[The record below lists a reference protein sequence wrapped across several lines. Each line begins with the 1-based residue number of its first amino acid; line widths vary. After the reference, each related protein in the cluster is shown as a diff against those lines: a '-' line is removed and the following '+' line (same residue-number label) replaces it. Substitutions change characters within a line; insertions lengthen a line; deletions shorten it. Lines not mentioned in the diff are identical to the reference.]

1 MKSYF
6 NFLKRNKAY
15 ALIDVLGLALSMM
28 FVVLIGCYWWQETH
42 IDKQH
47 AKADRMYMVGLN
59 WAGEKGREITLG
71 SHWKIQPILREN
83 FPEIETSTAIFRNNR
98 WLKYDGEQIQTNCFF
113 VDSTFYDIFD
123 FELLQGDRAT
133 VLDDPRGVIVTPE
146 YAHKVW
152 GDVDPIGQTIIFNN
166 NEEPFVVTG
175 VMAPMTNTMLMTY
188 SRTPVDMLLNFNMMK
203 YVNSSMVSD
212 EMNNAT
218 AAEVVLVAKEGYDLA
233 ADWQKYHDGLKEHYW
248 ILKLPEDKIRL
259 ALVPFNEVYFS
270 GIGSSSGNFNV
281 GNPQLI
287 KLLFTTGIVILL
299 FAIMNYINLTVSLAG
314 KRAKEMATRR
324 LLGEGRGSIM
334 RRLIYESTLLCALSF
349 AVGVG
354 FAILAKPYAEGLLG
368 VPIDMIGCIN
378 VLTVSFAVFV
388 ILVMGLA
395 SGITPAL
402 LISSVKPLDA
412 VKGGVKRKSNMVFG
426 KVFIVLQNVCT
437 IVMVASAITMTMQV
451 RHLINAPLGYDTKGI
466 LQIAYPWVEEKDE
479 AFVSEL
485 KSLACVDKVS
495 LCWTAPLERGNNN
508 TMTLDGRTISFQTFL
523 GDTCYMDLVG
533 LKLKKDNH
541 TTDWP
546 KAYLNST
553 SLAELG
559 IDEDAVDF
567 PFYDRR
573 YNIAGI
579 LEDFIIGDVL
589 SYQNPVIVFI
599 DKPGNDNFSPWQI
612 LVRVKGDE
620 AVAEEQIAEVFNRI
634 YEDGKYSAFYAEYL
648 DQELEHIFE
657 MQHNLSII
665 IVIFACIAV
674 VIAMLGLVAMSTFY
688 VQQRAKSIAVRKVMG
703 STSGAVL
710 KSLVLSFMMYV
721 CIAAVI
727 SVPIIF
733 YVMND
738 WLSSFS
744 YRIDLYWWIYAISI
758 VQAFVICF
766 LSVVLQSYRAANANP
781 ILALRKND

>member
-47 AKADRMYMVGLN
+47 AKADRMYLVGLN
-59 WAGEKGREITLG
+59 WGGNKGTEITLG
-71 SHWKIQPILREN
+71 SNWKIQPILKDK
-83 FPEIETSTAIFRNNR
+83 FPEIETSTAIVRNKR
-98 WLKYDGEQIQTNCFF
+98 WLEHDGEQIQTNCFF

-123 FELLQGDRAT
+123 FELLQGDRKT

-146 YAHKVW
+146 YARKVW
-152 GDVDPIGQTIIFNN
+152 GDVDPMGQTIKFND

-188 SRTPVDMLLNFNMMK
+188 DRKPVDMLLNFNMMK
-203 YVNSSMVSD
+203 YVNSSMVS
-212 EMNNAT
+212 EAMNNAT
-218 AAEVVLVAKEGYDLA
+218 GAEVVLVAKDGYNLA
-233 ADWQKYHDGLKEHYW
+233 ADSQKYHDGLKEHFW
-248 ILKLPEDKIRL
+248 ILKLPEDEIRL

-270 GIGSSSGNFNV
+270 GFDSSSGNFNV
-281 GNPQLI
+281 GNPRLI
-287 KLLFTTGIVILL
+287 KLLFATGIVILL

-334 RRLIYESTLLCALSF
+334 RRLICESTLLCALSF

-368 VPIDMIGCIN
+368 MPIDMVGCIN

-437 IVMVASAITMTMQV
+437 IVMVASAIVMTMQV
-451 RHLINAPLGYDTKGI
+451 RHLINAPLGYSTHGI
-466 LQIAYPWVEEKDE
+466 LQIMYPWVEEKDD

-485 KSLACVDKVS
+485 KSLACVDNVS

-508 TMTLDGRTISFQTFL
+508 TMTLDGRTISFQTFY
-523 GDTCYMDLVG
+523 GDSCYMDLIG
-533 LKLKKDNH
+533 LKVKKENH
-541 TTDWP
+541 TTGTP
-546 KAYLNST
+546 KVYINST

-559 IDEDAVDF
+559 IDENAVDF
-567 PFYDRR
+567 PYYEERLL
-573 YNIAGI
+573 ISGI
-579 LEDFIIGDVL
+579 MEDFLIGDVL
-589 SYQNPVIVFI
+589 AHQNPVIVFI
-599 DKPGNDNFSPWQI
+599 GKPGEDFGPWQI
-612 LVRVKGDE
+612 LVKVNGDE
-620 AVAEEQIAEVFNRI
+620 TIAEEQIADVFDRI
-634 YEDGKYSAFYAEYL
+634 YEHGKYSAFNAQYL
-648 DQELEHIFE
+648 DQELEKIYE
-657 MQHNLSII
+657 QQRNLSII
-665 IVIFACIAV
+665 IAIFACIAV
-674 VIAMLGLVAMSTFY
+674 VISMLGLVAMSTFY
-688 VQQRAKSIAVRKVMG
+688 VQQRSKAIAVRKVMG
-703 STSGAVL
+703 GSSASVL
-710 KSLVLSFMMYV
+710 VRLVRSFMAYV
-721 CIAAVI
+721 GVASLI
-727 SVPIIF
+727 SIPIIY

-738 WLSSFS
+738 WLSQYS
-744 YRIDLYWWIYAISI
+744 YRIDIYVWIYAVAI
-758 VQAFVICF
+758 VQSLIVCF
-766 LSVVLQSYRAANANP
+766 LSVVIQSYHAANANP
-781 ILALRKND
+781 IVALREND